1 MSKIL
6 DLLKEVHSA
15 VGGVNTAKVIDGVQE
30 VVDVLDKVNESNP
43 TASRYGID
51 KALDGLRFGLT
62 ILETLVAK
70 KDQEEAQEKV
80 QENS

>member
-1 MSKIL
+1 MSKIV
-6 DLLKEVHSA
+6 DLIKEVHT
-15 VGGVNTAKVIDGVQE
+15 VVEGVDTAKVVDGIQE

-62 ILETLVAK
+62 ILETIVAK
-70 KDQEEAQEKV
+70 KAVASTQEV
-80 QENS
+80 L

>member
-1 MSKIL
+1 MSKIV
-6 DLLKEVHSA
+6 DLIKEVHT
-15 VGGVNTAKVIDGVQE
+15 VVEGVDTAKVIDGIQE

-62 ILETLVAK
+62 LLETIVAK
-70 KDQEEAQEKV
+70 KAVGSTQEV
-80 QENS
+80 V

>member
-1 MSKIL
+1 MSKIV
-6 DLLKEVHSA
+6 DLIKEVHT
-15 VGGVNTAKVIDGVQE
+15 VVEGVDTAKVIDGIQE

-62 ILETLVAK
+62 ILETIVAK
-70 KDQEEAQEKV
+70 KAVGTEIGTQEV
-80 QENS
+80 V